1 METAGACFERCLSQA
16 PAEVLMLGQLEASAG
31 GIVARNGQS
40 ACWLAVALFWGPARL
55 VNNSDTMNKTDQ
67 MSFFGFE
74 AESTEKPAKPAR
86 ALKPVTTLAPSV
98 PCPTAPASAA
108 LALAQPEADL
118 NATASPAPAALATD
132 PEAMA
137 QTLAQHPDFRVLRR
151 LRPVADYGG
160 LHGQATQRVIVL
172 DTETTGLDSKSE
184 KVIEL
189 AMLSVLVDTV
199 TGLPVGPVTIY
210 ESFEDPGKPIPPQ
223 ITEITGIDDS
233 MVQGLR
239 IDDAAVTAMVEQADL
254 IVAHNAG
261 FDRPF
266 VEARWP
272 VFAAKSWNCSFMG
285 IDWKKEG
292 SGSAKLEFLAAERG
306 WFYDAHRAQVDCHA
320 LLQVLASPLAG
331 GQTGLARLLAGAG
344 QTRYKLRATG
354 APFEAKDKLK
364 ARGYRWDGEG
374 RVWWCSL
381 ASDAL
386 LDAECDWLRAE
397 VYGRRSARVLL
408 EAMDSRVQFSARPGQ
423 QTDREL

>member
-1 METAGACFERCLSQA
+1 
-16 PAEVLMLGQLEASAG
+16 
-31 GIVARNGQS
+31 
-40 ACWLAVALFWGPARL
+40 
-55 VNNSDTMNKTDQ
+55 MNKTDQ
-67 MSFFGFE
+67 LSFFDFD
-74 AESTEKPAKPAR
+74 AAPVAARPVKSAKPGKA
-86 ALKPVTTLAPSV
+86 AVPTSASEPVVTTVDMPAEMPAEIPELKV
-98 PCPTAPASAA
+98 PERASEKLTERTQPMVAAAPAVPP
-108 LALAQPEADL
+108 PERSGDA
-118 NATASPAPAALATD
+118 D

-151 LRPVADYGG
+151 LVPHTDYGA
-160 LHGQATQRVIVL
+160 LTGQATQRVVVL
-172 DTETTGLDSKSE
+172 DTETTGLDSKTE

-199 TGLPVGPVTIY
+199 TGQPVGPVDIY

-233 MVQGLR
+233 MVQGQR
-239 IDDAAVTAMVEQADL
+239 IDDAAVTAMVAQADL

-266 VEARWP
+266 VEGRWP
-272 VFAAKSWNCSFMG
+272 VFAGKAWGCSFQG

-292 SGSAKLEFLAAERG
+292 SGSAKLEFLASERG

-320 LLQVLASPLAG
+320 LLQVLASPLAD
-331 GQTGLARLLAGAG
+331 GQTGLSRLLAGAG

-364 ARGYRWDGEG
+364 SRGYRWDGEG

-381 ASDAL
+381 ASDES
-386 LDAECDWLRAE
+386 LDAECAWLRAE
-397 VYGRRSARVLL
+397 VYGTRSARVQL
-408 EAMDSRVQFSARPGQ
+408 EALNSLVQFSSRSGKLSE
-423 QTDREL
+423 RSL

>member
-1 METAGACFERCLSQA
+1 MSTHKR
-16 PAEVLMLGQLEASAG
+16 
-31 GIVARNGQS
+31 
-40 ACWLAVALFWGPARL
+40 
-55 VNNSDTMNKTDQ
+55 KTDQ
-67 MSFFGFE
+67 MSFLGFE
-74 AESTEKPAKPAR
+74 PEVAEKPAKPAK
-86 ALKPVTTLAPSV
+86 ASKPEST
-98 PCPTAPASAA
+98 PTAAA
-108 LALAQPEADL
+108 INAA
-118 NATASPAPAALATD
+118 ATAYAPSPAPVAATVALPVVAAVPPEVPAAVQLPALGTD

-137 QTLAQHPDFRVLRR
+137 QVLAQHPDFRVLRR
-151 LRPVADYGG
+151 LQPVADYGG
-160 LHGQATQRVIVL
+160 LQGQPTQRVIVL
-172 DTETTGLDSKSE
+172 DTETTGLDSRNE
-184 KVIEL
+184 AIIEL
-189 AMLSVLVDTV
+189 AMLSVQVDTA

-210 ESFEDPGKPIPPQ
+210 ESFEDPGKPIPPAIQ
-223 ITEITGIDDS
+223 DITGIDDT
-233 MVQGLR
+233 MVAGQR
-239 IDDAAVTAMVEQADL
+239 IDDAAVTALVQAADL

-266 VEARWP
+266 VEARLP
-272 VFAAKSWNCSFMG
+272 VFATKPWNCSFAG

-292 SGSAKLEFLAAERG
+292 SGSAKLEFLASERG

-320 LLQVLASPLAG
+320 LLQVLSTPLAD

-354 APFEAKDKLK
+354 APFESKDKLK

-381 ASDAL
+381 GSQAL

-397 VYGRRSARVLL
+397 VYGQRRARVQL